1 MVNLISCRSA
11 NRATLCVAPTSPGRR
26 LQVSTFCSLWFSFLG
41 HRRGP
46 WLAALAIT
54 LGWAVPGSSQTTTG
68 GSTASATAGDTSSG
82 HSKVDSTHGHAAHR
96 AHRPRLPH
104 KYTDE
109 QLAAMWPVKAPD
121 ALPGA
126 ILPHTRIVAYYGN
139 PLSKRMGILG
149 EIPPDAMLAR
159 LAKEVHAYQAIDSTT
174 PVIPAL
180 DFIVTV
186 AQASAG
192 SDGKYRLRMPDTL
205 IERVASWATRAH
217 ALLFL
222 DVQIGRSTVADELV
236 PILKYLREPT
246 VHLALDPE
254 FALPPGRVPG
264 RVIGTMDAASVN
276 HAITVLAS
284 LVDTYHLPPKIL
296 VVHRFTRPMLRHAD
310 EIHLDPRVQVVID
323 MDGFGPDWMKRDSYR
338 AYVASEPVEYTGFKL
353 FYKNDK
359 PLMTARDVLGLFP
372 APAFVMFQ

>member
-1 MVNLISCRSA
+1 
-11 NRATLCVAPTSPGRR
+11 
-26 LQVSTFCSLWFSFLG
+26 
-41 HRRGP
+41 
-46 WLAALAIT
+46 LA
-54 LGWAVPGSSQTTTG
+54 
-68 GSTASATAGDTSSG
+68 
-82 HSKVDSTHGHAAHR
+82 
-96 AHRPRLPH
+96 H

-121 ALPGA
+121 SLPGS
-126 ILPHTRIVAYYGN
+126 ILPHNRILAYYGN

-149 EIPPDAMLAR
+149 QIPPDQMLAR
-159 LAKEVHAYQAIDSTT
+159 LAKEVQAYQATDSAT

-186 AQASAG
+186 AQASPGA
-192 SDGKYRLRMPDTL
+192 DGKYRLRMPDTL
-205 IERVASWATRAH
+205 IQRVAGWATRAH

-236 PILKYLREPT
+236 PIMKYLQQPT

-264 RVIGTMDAASVN
+264 RVIGTMDASAVN

-359 PLMTARDVLGLFP
+359 PLMTAQDVLGLFP
-372 APAFVMFQ
+372 APVFVMFQ

>member
-1 MVNLISCRSA
+1 MILSVLV
-11 NRATLCVAPTSPGRR
+11 VACAAP
-26 LQVSTFCSLWFSFLG
+26 V
-41 HRRGP
+41 
-46 WLAALAIT
+46 LA
-54 LGWAVPGSSQTTTG
+54 QTTTVGTSGQPVAADSG
-68 GSTASATAGDTSSG
+68 GVRAPHSDSAASARAGA
-82 HSKVDSTHGHAAHR
+82 HLVRRAHR
-96 AHRPRLPH
+96 ARMHP
-104 KYTDE
+104 KFTDAE
-109 QLAAMWPVKAPD
+109 LAAMWPAKAPEL
-121 ALPGA
+121 LPGS

-149 EIPPDAMLAR
+149 QIPPDSMLAR
-159 LAKEVHAYQAIDSTT
+159 LATEVRAYGSADTT
-174 PVIPAL
+174 VPAIPAL

-186 AQASAG
+186 AQAAPG
-192 SDGKYRLRMPDTL
+192 ADGKYRLRMPDTL
-205 IERVASWATRAH
+205 TQRVASWADRAH

-222 DVQIGRSTVADELV
+222 DVQIGRSTVEAEL
-236 PILKYLREPT
+236 PPLLKYLQQPT

-254 FALPPGRVPG
+254 FALPAGKVPG
-264 RVIGTMDAASVN
+264 RVIGTMDAADVN
-276 HAITVLAS
+276 HAVAVLAT

-310 EIHLDPRVQVVID
+310 QIHLDPRVQVVID

-359 PLMTARDVLGLFP
+359 PLMTASDVVGLFP